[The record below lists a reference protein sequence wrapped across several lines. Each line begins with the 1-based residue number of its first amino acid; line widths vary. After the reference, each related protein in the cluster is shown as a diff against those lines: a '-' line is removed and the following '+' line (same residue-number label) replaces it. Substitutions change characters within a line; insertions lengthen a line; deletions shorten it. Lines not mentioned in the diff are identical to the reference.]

1 MQCLIGLPRLS
12 GQLERLRVLA
22 DLKGGLGRP
31 GSIELLVA
39 VMPRPQGVHFEW
51 PALCPRE
58 EGPGNVTGFPRGTCQ
73 AAATTKP
80 KQRDSGEN
88 NIFGNR
94 FLIERASLVT
104 RSVNGAC
111 QRALKEEAHKKGLF
125 YSERI
130 RNTGEGRQRQ
140 NAGSGTCQIRGLCL
154 RCWSLECSQMKGFK
168 QGREISLA
176 EPSDS

>member
-1 MQCLIGLPRLS
+1 MSTAHSLIRERYARLLWQKSKMQCLIGLPRLS

-22 DLKGGLGRP
+22 NLKGGLGRP

-104 RSVNGAC
+104 RGVKGHVNVLLRKKLTKKVCFTRNAVETEGKEGNDKMLDLA
-111 QRALKEEAHKKGLF
+111 RAR
-125 YSERI
+125 YVD
-130 RNTGEGRQRQ
+130 TV
-140 NAGSGTCQIRGLCL
+140 
-154 RCWSLECSQMKGFK
+154 
-168 QGREISLA
+168 
-176 EPSDS
+176 